1 MRLIKNSLGPLY
13 TTAISYPAPV
23 SLNYNY
29 NFGIYAL
36 VLLGLQI
43 ITGIFLV
50 MFYCANTSLA
60 FLSVEHLMRDIPY
73 GWFLRYLHANGASF
87 FFIVVYAHMIRGLY
101 YGSFVFPRRL
111 LWCTGVIILLL
122 MIITA
127 FLGYV
132 LPWGQMS
139 YWAATVITNLAS
151 TVPVF
156 GPNIVTWLWSG
167 FSVDNPTLNKFF
179 SLHYILPFVILALVL
194 LHLAL
199 LHQSGSSTPAGFS
212 RGNDQIPFHPY
223 YIVKDLF
230 SIIVLVAIIVYFV
243 TFIPNSLGHP
253 DNYIPANPDQT
264 PEHIVPEWYFLP
276 FYAILRSIPNK
287 LLGVIAL
294 LGSIIALLLLPFI
307 DRPLIRSSLYK
318 PFTSILNILF
328 VANCFILGY
337 IGQSPLEEPFLSLGR
352 ASTGFYFAFFG
363 LYFLVSLWERWMIQR
378 IMGITL
384 YPGVA
389 WYEHQYFWW
398 PIGVLTFIGLMY
410 RGAQLLAIV

>member
-1 MRLIKNSLGPLY
+1 
-13 TTAISYPAPV
+13 
-23 SLNYNY
+23 
-29 NFGIYAL
+29 
-36 VLLGLQI
+36 
-43 ITGIFLV
+43 
-50 MFYCANTSLA
+50 
-60 FLSVEHLMRDIPY
+60 
-73 GWFLRYLHANGASF
+73 
-87 FFIVVYAHMIRGLY
+87 
-101 YGSFVFPRRL
+101 
-111 LWCTGVIILLL
+111 

-151 TVPVF
+151 TVPFF
-156 GPNIVTWLWSG
+156 GQKIVTWLWSG

-294 LGSIIALLLLPFI
+294 LASIIALLLLPFI

-328 VANCFILGY
+328 VANCFVLGY

-352 ASTGFYFAFFG
+352 ASTGFYFAFFI
-363 LYFLVSLWERWMIQR
+363 LYFLVSCWERWMIQR
-378 IMGITL
+378 IMGIRL
-384 YPGVA
+384 YPEVA

-398 PIGVLTFIGLMY
+398 PMVL
-410 RGAQLLAIV
+410 